1 MSYQTASAQAEV
13 ESQDAPI
20 IYLVDD
26 DPSFLRALSRR
37 LKAADYQ
44 VEVFGSAEEFLSRRH
59 SEAAGCA
66 VLDLEMPGRSGLE
79 LQESLAKAQEPLPVI
94 FLTAHGDVPSSVR
107 AMKGGAVD
115 FLTKPVLGD
124 DLLDAVRRALAGD
137 AAERETRRLKRNWI
151 TRYERL
157 SSREREVFALIV
169 HGLPNKRIADAL
181 SISERTVK
189 AHRRQVMHKMGVQS
203 PAELGRAVEWL
214 GEFFQSAPGAQQG
227 QLGEPRRDENF

>member
-1 MSYQTASAQAEV
+1 
-13 ESQDAPI
+13 
-20 IYLVDD
+20 
-26 DPSFLRALSRR
+26 
-37 LKAADYQ
+37 
-44 VEVFGSAEEFLSRRH
+44 
-59 SEAAGCA
+59 
-66 VLDLEMPGRSGLE
+66 
-79 LQESLAKAQEPLPVI
+79 
-94 FLTAHGDVPSSVR
+94 
-107 AMKGGAVD
+107 
-115 FLTKPVLGD
+115 
-124 DLLDAVRRALAGD
+124 LLDAVRRALAGD

-169 HGLPNKRIADAL
+169 HGLPNKQIADAL

-227 QLGEPRRDENF
+227 

>member
-1 MSYQTASAQAEV
+1 MSYQAASAQAEV
-13 ESQDAPI
+13 SLQGAPT

-37 LKAADYQ
+37 LRAADYQ
-44 VEVFGSAEEFLSRRH
+44 VEVFGSAKEFLSRRR

-66 VLDLEMPGRSGLE
+66 VLDLEMPGPSGLE

-94 FLTAHGDVPSSVR
+94 FLTAHGDVSSSVR

-124 DLLDAVRRALAGD
+124 DLLDAVRRALASD
-137 AAERETRRLKRNWI
+137 AAGRETRRLRRNWI
-151 TRYERL
+151 TRYEKL

-169 HGLPNKRIADAL
+169 RGLPNKQIADVL

-189 AHRRQVMHKMGVQS
+189 AHRCQVMHKMGVQS

-214 GEFFQSAPGAQQG
+214 GEFFQTAPGAQHG
-227 QLGEPRRDENF
+227 QLEEGRRDENL